1 MNKSTSLNLSKNK
14 INDFLDIKINDIK
27 IYKSNDTNENQ
38 AYTEF

>member
-27 IYKSNDTNENQ
+27 IDKSNDTNENQ